1 MPMPAEHLAA
11 LLLISSL
18 VAGSSAWAMPP
29 PRITISAVCSGG
41 TPDPFA
47 VGAMAQDID
56 GAVFRIEPGSLAPGR
71 KVARN
76 VPFVA
81 RLRETLDQLNFE
93 QIRFDHSDGSW
104 CGVTRTIESASHSV
118 RWPTRLQPNGAL
130 AHHFAGMPVE
140 VWHVFLELQR
150 VGTEQQVCGR
160 FHEDIVPHGVAMW
173 SACQGPGINPS
184 ASGVYVLEDGDIVTW
199 TGGPVVQKRCSRVA
213 GSEKDSLARWHAMLS
228 EARFEQLRDQPHSA
242 QYGYVNCSIGRTLS
256 AKSHVVDLSGVGM
269 GDERDVP
276 RDPRW
281 KTVLRVFKE
290 LGAMNH
296 PTTKEKP

>member
-11 LLLISSL
+11 LLLLSSL

-41 TPDPFA
+41 TLDPFA

-81 RLRETLDQLNFE
+81 RLRETLDQVNFE
-93 QIRFDHSDGSW
+93 QIRF
-104 CGVTRTIESASHSV
+104 
-118 RWPTRLQPNGAL
+118 
-130 AHHFAGMPVE
+130 
-140 VWHVFLELQR
+140 
-150 VGTEQQVCGR
+150 
-160 FHEDIVPHGVAMW
+160 AMW
-173 SACQGPGINPS
+173 TACQGPGINPS

-199 TGGPVVQKRCSRVA
+199 SGGPVLQKRCSRVA
-213 GSEKDSLARWHAMLS
+213 GNEVDSLARWHAMLS
-228 EARFEQLRDQPHSA
+228 EARFEQLRDQPNSA
-242 QYGYVNCSIGRTLS
+242 QYGDVNCSIGRTLS
-256 AKSHVVDLSGVGM
+256 AKSHVVDLSGVGV
-269 GDERDVP
+269 GDERQAP

-281 KTVLRVFKE
+281 KTVLQVFKE